1 MVSTWASAAAT
12 AVEDRLLRA
21 LTPLRVILLVNA
33 VGLNIYRADSFQR
46 PLAGTICVLVMVA
59 WTGYAAW
66 AYADARRRTRWLLGA
81 DLVLALALLLSTPL
95 VKGSG
100 FNATVPG
107 FWIAG
112 ALLAW
117 AVHYR
122 LPGGLFAGLL
132 LASVDLVLRDHIR
145 QSDYNNA
152 FLLVITGSVVGFMCG
167 SLQQMAT
174 ERDAAERA
182 AAMVTERARLARA
195 VHDGVLQVLALMQ
208 RHGADHEGVIAELGD
223 LAGEQEQRLRALIR
237 AEDASGV
244 RPAGSVD
251 IVAALTRLERPGIV
265 TVAVPAFAVD
275 LPAPVAEELLAAVRA
290 CLDNVRHHVGED
302 APAWLLLEAFPDRV
316 ELSVRDQGPGIPE
329 GRLDE
334 AASQGRLGVS
344 EAIRGRLDQVGGKAS
359 LTSDSLGTEWQ
370 LVVPREQDRALGQE
384 AS

>member
-182 AAMVTERARLARA
+182 AAMVTERARLARV

-265 TVAVPAFAVD
+265 TVALPAFAVD

-344 EAIRGRLDQVGGKAS
+344 EAIRGRLDQVGGKAR

>member
-21 LTPLRVILLVNA
+21 LTPLRVILLINA
-33 VGLNIYRADSFQR
+33 VALNVYRADSFQR
-46 PLAGTICVLVMVA
+46 PLAGTVCVVAMIA

-81 DLVLALALLLSTPL
+81 DLGLALTLLLSTPL

-122 LPGGLFAGLL
+122 LPGGLFAGVL
-132 LASVDLVLRDHIR
+132 LASVDLVLRDHIQ

-182 AAMVTERARLARA
+182 AAMATERARLARA

-208 RHGADHEGVIAELGD
+208 RHGAEHEGVIAELGD

-275 LPAPVAEELLAAVRA
+275 LPAPVAEELLAAARA

-344 EAIRGRLDQVGGKAS
+344 EAIRGRLDQVGGTAS

-370 LVVPREQDRALGQE
+370 LVVPREQDRTLRQE